1 MEIIL
6 LENVDGLGTR
16 GHRVRVAD
24 GYARNFLI
32 PRGLAV
38 NAAGAGEAI
47 FKEAIR
53 TRDRRELKERRAAEA
68 LLASLAGVE
77 VHIHAQAGEEGK
89 LFGSVTAN
97 EIALALAEKGHA
109 IERKAIQLEEPIKQT
124 GVYAVA
130 VRLAPGVAGEV
141 KVWVER
147 MA

>member
-1 MEIIL
+1 MQIIL

-38 NAAGAGEAI
+38 NASGAGEAI

-53 TRDRRELKERRAAEA
+53 TRERRELKERRAAEV

-89 LFGSVTAN
+89 LFGSVTSN
-97 EIALALAEKGHA
+97 EIALALAEKGHP

-124 GVYAVA
+124 GIYAVG
-130 VRLAPGVAGEV
+130 VRLAPGVAGEI
-141 KVWVER
+141 KVWVEK

>member
-130 VRLAPGVAGEV
+130 VRLGPGVAGEV

>member
-6 LENVDGLGTR
+6 LEDVDGLGTR
-16 GHRVRVAD
+16 GHKVRVAD
-24 GYARNFLI
+24 GYARNFLL

-38 NAAGAGEAI
+38 NASGAGDAI

-53 TRDRRELKERRAAEA
+53 TRERRELKERRAAET

-77 VHIHAQAGEEGK
+77 VHIHTQAGEEGK
-89 LFGSVTAN
+89 LFGSVTTN

-109 IERKAIQLEEPIKQT
+109 IERKSIQLEEPIKQT
-124 GVYAVA
+124 GIYTVG
-130 VRLAPGVAGEV
+130 VRLAPGVAGEI
-141 KVWVER
+141 KVWVEK

>member
-6 LENVDGLGTR
+6 LETVDGLGPR

-53 TRDRRELKERRAAEA
+53 TRERRELKERRAAEV

-77 VHIHAQAGEEGK
+77 VHIRAQAGEEGK

-109 IERKAIQLEEPIKQT
+109 VERKAIQLEEPIKQT
-124 GVYAVA
+124 GIYAVG

-141 KVWVER
+141 KVWVEK